1 MTGGEVDIVDTIQ
14 HKCSQHA
21 NNPSHLT
28 SIARSSAGCDSSMI
42 WRETFEYV
50 ELVGCVLCGRNTN
63 DKEIYLFTCTL
74 T

>member
-1 MTGGEVDIVDTIQ
+1 MTGGEVDIVDTFK

-42 WRETFEYV
+42 LREIFEYV
-50 ELVGCVLCGRNTN
+50 ELVGCVA
-63 DKEIYLFTCTL
+63 EIQMTKKFIYSPAHSLDT
-74 T
+74 